1 MKITYSELYQSVPKA
16 EELWLSRL
24 PPDEKIPE
32 HTFSKRFERKMNR
45 LLRDQRRSSG
55 VRKMVLASK
64 RLAAAMLILAIL
76 SFSALMSVE
85 AYREKFIETVTEVLY
100 DLTHFSFFSTWN
112 GSTKIGETTFGYLP
126 EGMVEIDRVYDQDNL
141 SQTVYF
147 EDTEGR
153 QLHINLQMVTDK
165 TAYDVIWDTELSD
178 VTKTDISGNEAIL
191 VAKGEWAA
199 LMWLDDPFVLWVAG
213 ELAPAELTQIA
224 EGISISVK

>member
-1 MKITYSELYQSVPKA
+1 MKITDSELYQFVPKA
-16 EELWLSRL
+16 EELWLSQL

-32 HTFSKRFERKMNR
+32 HIFSKRFERKMGR
-45 LLRDQRRSSG
+45 LLRDQRRSPG
-55 VRKMVLASK
+55 ARKMVLAAK
-64 RLAAAMLILAIL
+64 RIAAAMLIFTTL
-76 SFSALMSVE
+76 SFSVLMSVE

-100 DLTHFSFFSTWN
+100 DLTHFRFFSTWN
-112 GSTKIGETTFGYLP
+112 DSTKIGEITFGYLP
-126 EGMVEIDRVYDQDNL
+126 EGMVEIDRVYDEDNL
-141 SQTVYF
+141 KQTIYF

-165 TAYDVIWDTELSD
+165 TAYDVILDTELSD

>member
-1 MKITYSELYQSVPKA
+1 MATCRKV
-16 EELWLSRL
+16 WL
-24 PPDEKIPE
+24 
-32 HTFSKRFERKMNR
+32 
-45 LLRDQRRSSG
+45 
-55 VRKMVLASK
+55 
-64 RLAAAMLILAIL
+64 
-76 SFSALMSVE
+76 
-85 AYREKFIETVTEVLY
+85 KF
-100 DLTHFSFFSTWN
+100 
-112 GSTKIGETTFGYLP
+112 
-126 EGMVEIDRVYDQDNL
+126 DRVYDQDNL

-213 ELAPAELTQIA
+213 ETGTGRADTDSGGDLY
-224 EGISISVK
+224 ISKITFSIMRIFMK

>member
-1 MKITYSELYQSVPKA
+1 MKITDSDLYQSVPKA
-16 EELWLSRL
+16 EDLWLSRL
-24 PPDEKIPE
+24 PSDEKIPE
-32 HTFSKRFERKMNR
+32 HTFSRRFERKMKR
-45 LLRDQRRSSG
+45 LIREQRRAPG
-55 VRKMVLASK
+55 TRKLMLAAK
-64 RLAAAMLILAIL
+64 RIAAAMLIFTTL
-76 SFSALMSVE
+76 SFSVLMSVD

-112 GSTKIGETTFGYLP
+112 GNVKMGDIAFHYLP
-126 EGMVEIDRVYDQDNL
+126 DGMVEIDRVYDQDNL
-141 SQTVYF
+141 SQTIYF

-165 TAYDVIWDTELSD
+165 TAYDVIWDTELSN

-213 ELAPAELTQIA
+213 ELPPAELTQIA
-224 EGISISVK
+224 EGLSLIHI

>member
-1 MKITYSELYQSVPKA
+1 
-16 EELWLSRL
+16 
-24 PPDEKIPE
+24 
-32 HTFSKRFERKMNR
+32 
-45 LLRDQRRSSG
+45 
-55 VRKMVLASK
+55 
-64 RLAAAMLILAIL
+64 
-76 SFSALMSVE
+76 MSVE

-112 GSTKIGETTFGYLP
+112 GSTKIGETTCGYLP

-191 VAKGEWAA
+191 VAKG
-199 LMWLDDPFVLWVAG
+199 
-213 ELAPAELTQIA
+213 
-224 EGISISVK
+224 

>member
-1 MKITYSELYQSVPKA
+1 
-16 EELWLSRL
+16 
-24 PPDEKIPE
+24 
-32 HTFSKRFERKMNR
+32 
-45 LLRDQRRSSG
+45 
-55 VRKMVLASK
+55 MVLAAK
-64 RLAAAMLILAIL
+64 RIAAAMLIFTTL
-76 SFSALMSVE
+76 SFSVLMSVE

-112 GSTKIGETTFGYLP
+112 DSTKIGEITFGYLP
-126 EGMVEIDRVYDQDNL
+126 EGMVEIDRVYDEDNL
-141 SQTVYF
+141 KQTIYF

-165 TAYDVIWDTELSD
+165 TAYDVILDTELSN

>member
-1 MKITYSELYQSVPKA
+1 
-16 EELWLSRL
+16 
-24 PPDEKIPE
+24 
-32 HTFSKRFERKMNR
+32 
-45 LLRDQRRSSG
+45 
-55 VRKMVLASK
+55 
-64 RLAAAMLILAIL
+64 
-76 SFSALMSVE
+76 
-85 AYREKFIETVTEVLY
+85 
-100 DLTHFSFFSTWN
+100 
-112 GSTKIGETTFGYLP
+112 
-126 EGMVEIDRVYDQDNL
+126 MVEIDRVYDQDNL

-224 EGISISVK
+224 EGISISVKITFSIMRIFMK